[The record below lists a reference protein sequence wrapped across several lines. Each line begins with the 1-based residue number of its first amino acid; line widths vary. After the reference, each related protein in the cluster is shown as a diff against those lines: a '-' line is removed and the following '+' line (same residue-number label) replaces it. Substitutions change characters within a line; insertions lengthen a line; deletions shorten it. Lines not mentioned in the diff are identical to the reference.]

1 MSTPATSSAAATTL
15 NRRQHLFMRYF
26 TAILVDLAVLN
37 LFDEYWALVQ
47 IESFTISL
55 FTAVVLQVLLQA
67 TLVVEHKIANYFKAQ
82 EGTAAKV
89 KRILASWFVLFAS
102 KFVILGAINQLFGD
116 EVVFTGPAHGVV
128 AFIVVVFAIII
139 AEQAIIRL
147 HRALG
152 STSGRPL

>member
-1 MSTPATSSAAATTL
+1 MSTTATLSEASTTL

-26 TAILVDLAVLN
+26 TAILVDLVVLN
-37 LFDEYWALVQ
+37 LFDEYWSLVH

-82 EGTAAKV
+82 TGSAAKI
-89 KRILASWFVLFAS
+89 KRIFASWFVLFAS
-102 KFVILGAINQLFGD
+102 KFVILEVINQAFGD
-116 EVVFTGPAHGVV
+116 QVLFAGPAHGVV

-147 HRALG
+147 YRALA
-152 STSGRPL
+152 

>member
-1 MSTPATSSAAATTL
+1 MTTLAEASTTL

-26 TAILVDLAVLN
+26 TAILVDLVVLN
-37 LFDEYWALVQ
+37 LFEEYWSLVH

-82 EGTAAKV
+82 TGTAAKV
-89 KRILASWFVLFAS
+89 KRIFASWFVLFAS
-102 KFVILGAINQLFGD
+102 KFVILGAIEIAFGD
-116 EVVFTGPAHGVV
+116 EVVFSGPMHGVV
-128 AFIVVVFAIII
+128 AFIVVVFAIIL

-147 HRALG
+147 YRALA
-152 STSGRPL
+152 